1 MASITLKDIPADLH
15 ARLKAEA
22 AASGRS
28 LNREVLVLLRAAM
41 EWKGRT
47 DPGERLRTARA
58 LRARMRGV
66 AIDDAFLRRA
76 RSEGRP

>member
-28 LNREVLVLLRAAM
+28 LNREVLVLLRTAVTLR
-41 EWKGRT
+41 GRT
-47 DPGERLRTARA
+47 SPRERLRAARA
-58 LRARMRGV
+58 LRARMEGV
-66 AIDDAFLRRA
+66 RIDDAFLRRA
-76 RSEGRP
+76 RGEGRP